1 MLADYIKFLR
11 TLDKKDKFKYYA
23 NTIKQYTKQ
32 WNQIRRKHITVS
44 KTKKIAHWK
53 KDSNYIFADIS
64 RYVVKNNKQRGW
76 FLNH

>member
-23 NTIKQYTKQ
+23 NTIKQYIKQ

-44 KTKKIAHWK
+44 KTKKISHWK
-53 KDSNYIFADIS
+53 
-64 RYVVKNNKQRGW
+64 
-76 FLNH
+76 